1 LNVCRQHL
9 QKAAAWEGEWRAIA
23 EMRGRYAGYLKG
35 LPQLREIFFKELM
48 TENNMDALLDIY
60 DRIESHYEGFQPER
74 ISVSLKNYHQHLE
87 RSVCA
92 PGSGM

>member
-1 LNVCRQHL
+1 
-9 QKAAAWEGEWRAIA
+9 
-23 EMRGRYAGYLKG
+23 
-35 LPQLREIFFKELM
+35 
-48 TENNMDALLDIY
+48 MDALLDIY